1 MTGMIVAD
9 LSSLFWCSMKDPGT
23 CNQPG
28 EADGHVVLDIDVK
41 MDMHWHYVGHSA
53 GYVTHRSR
61 RRYIS
66 SVPLL
71 HMDIRGLR

>member
-1 MTGMIVAD
+1 
-9 LSSLFWCSMKDPGT
+9 MKDPGI

-28 EADGHVVLDIDVK
+28 EADGRVVLDIDVEG
-41 MDMHWHYVGHSA
+41 DMHWHYVGHSA

-66 SVPLL
+66 SVPAL
-71 HMDIRGLR
+71 HMDIRGLTVISFALRPRTEVGEH